1 MKRFVKLSLVLS
13 CFFIFSGCGN
23 RNEESKSS
31 EKLSTT
37 SEKIVK
43 KKSTKTKTSLSTES
57 SISES
62 KSTIQSVEPSSNTPI
77 DAIISSAPQEEPAP
91 EQDPRI
97 GQVVTS
103 PHGHQSTVLRILPN
117 GEMVISEQTSQA
129 DYNNDGILTFE
140 ELKSSVNPMYGKKG
154 MGWVNNPKK
163 AAYNKVYNK
172 TTKSVTSFGSSQK
185 RKSTSK
191 TNYSNRDSH
200 HNEQRTG
207 CGCWTLLLA
216 ALVIPILAPFFPIA
230 AGIALFVVVIV
241 SLVRL
246 GSRPKQDYHVYQE
259 EYEPNEEELEDDNW
273 DDF

>member
-13 CFFIFSGCGN
+13 CLFIFSGCGN

-43 KKSTKTKTSLSTES
+43 KKTTKTKTSLSTES

-140 ELKSSVNPMYGKKG
+140 ELSRAENELTQQAEQQKQAQQANQNQTVLITETGTKYHSRECGSGTFSQTTLEQAQD
-154 MGWVNNPKK
+154 MGLTPCEKC
-163 AAYNKVYNK
+163 Y
-172 TTKSVTSFGSSQK
+172 
-185 RKSTSK
+185 
-191 TNYSNRDSH
+191 
-200 HNEQRTG
+200 
-207 CGCWTLLLA
+207 
-216 ALVIPILAPFFPIA
+216 
-230 AGIALFVVVIV
+230 
-241 SLVRL
+241 
-246 GSRPKQDYHVYQE
+246 
-259 EYEPNEEELEDDNW
+259 
-273 DDF
+273 